1 MKRKTALLLLVLI
14 FTCTYTN
21 AAILYE
27 SKRISTID
35 GLTCNTISDIVQDK
49 FGYIWMGTSN
59 GLCRYDGYS
68 FVNYNK
74 LCSPLSDN
82 TDAHVALLF
91 NNNKDGLLWVYT
103 SRHALGCYDLKKAQ
117 FVDYTGCG
125 DESHEFKNRFISAL
139 GMWLYDENFGARFI
153 KYNGYSFSKKD
164 YTKENRLLP
173 TNNIHSIREDSKMNI
188 WLFTDM
194 GVIIIDKK
202 GNKKFILKGH
212 DIIVNKTYGNY
223 IYMLSSKNEAFV
235 FNSNLKLVRQSVL
248 STAMGCIQ
256 NVTSNIIWQDK
267 WLMFTK
273 DETFAM
279 NIKSG
284 EFTKPSFI
292 QIKNGRERW
301 GAKGYSFISDD
312 NGNLWILSDNG
323 KIRKL
328 NLISNVRYTKAR
340 DGMFNIVKDKYGIL
354 YIATYGNGLFIYNPK
369 DEKITHHTPS
379 DVHPLVY
386 SNFLLAINIDRS
398 DCIWVSTETAGV
410 SCISP
415 IGSATANFIYP
426 EISHRDDWAN
436 FVRHIYKKDNK
447 NIIISTKDNNLYVFN
462 PQNGSIRFEKEMK
475 SCVYSYF
482 IDNKGHTWI
491 GTRGGGLYVDG
502 IKYTQKDKIHNIPAN
517 DIYDIG
523 EDKMGR
529 IWIATWEGGL
539 LMTTYNEGKPLQY
552 KQYLKRSFKES
563 RIHDLEFG
571 KNGELWI
578 ATNNGLYYVNTNNR
592 LITDKSFISYNTFN
606 GQLPNDEIICLEYTR
621 EGRLWLGALGSGAV
635 ECTFSSSHKT
645 LKYIAIT
652 TKEGLIN
659 NNVNSIIQDSYGDIW
674 VGTEEGMSRINGLNH
689 SIKTYQFSNILQGN
703 VYSEDCAVK
712 LDDGRLLFGT
722 NYGMSIITPE
732 KESSIKNNEKIK
744 AQITEVKVMGLSVF
758 HNENLILPYNENSIE
773 ISFSNFDYANI
784 KTSLYQYYL
793 EGLDHEW
800 RQSTA
805 INKISY
811 NILNPGHYKF
821 HIRTLDN
828 DNKWSDETT
837 LVIIIREPWYNTLL
851 AWCIYLMFI
860 SAICYYLYKNWN
872 DKFRLHQEMKIDKQL
887 TEFRLNFFTHITHE
901 FRTPLAIIQGAVEK
915 LNHPEDKNI
924 SKTAIQTAS
933 RGTKRLMRMVNQ
945 LMEFRRISTHN
956 IKLNVERADI
966 ISFVRDIQQDFWPI
980 TKQKDI
986 NFTFTPFD
994 NKHEMLFDK
1003 RLVESIVYNIISN
1016 AVKYTPVKGNIVVK
1030 ITKDEQ
1036 SKKIFI
1042 TCEDDGPGIKD
1053 EQLSSLFE
1061 PFMHGY
1067 VSSGGMGI
1075 GLYTAYNMA
1084 IVHKG
1089 LLEYQKTSV
1098 KGGSIFTFSFSDDES
1113 LYSHGDYKTEQAIDS
1128 DTYIEKRDDDNIRE
1142 MMSVSL
1148 NDYTIAI
1155 IEDDIDMM
1163 EQIKNEMS
1171 VYFNVE
1177 GYMNGQS
1184 GYEGVINTHP
1194 VLLICD
1200 VMLPDISGYDIVKKI
1215 KQDEKFSDIP
1225 IIMLTALDDDRHKI
1239 KGYEA
1244 GADEYMVKPCNFR
1257 VLITRA
1263 IQLIKWSLRNEQVA
1277 IDNNMPKE
1285 DLSLH
1290 KETILTNKADKNFKD
1305 KVQLIISKNVGNPDF
1320 NIDELASMLNM
1331 GRTKFYGKMK
1341 DITGVSPNKYL
1352 SDERLRI
1359 AAELLIEGELSVS
1372 EISYKVGIQD
1382 SSYFN
1387 KRFKAKYGVAP
1398 SKYGKNIK

>member
-74 LCSPLSDN
+74 IGSSRIKN
-82 TDAHVALLF
+82 TDSHIASLL
-91 NNNKDGLLWVYT
+91 NDYKKGLLWVYT
-103 SRHALGCYDLKKAQ
+103 SRHSIACYDLRKAK

-125 DESHEFKNRFISAL
+125 DEAREFPNRYVSTR
-139 GMWLYDENFGARFI
+139 GMWLWNDDFGLRNIDNKGEHFI
-153 KYNGYSFSKKD
+153 IND
-164 YTKENRLLP
+164 YTKANRRLP
-173 TNNIHSIREDSKMNI
+173 SNVIHSVIEDGAHNI
-188 WLFTDM
+188 WIFSNK
-194 GVIIIDKK
+194 GAIIINNK
-202 GNKKFILKGH
+202 GKTKLLQKGK
-212 DIIVNKTYGNY
+212 DIIGSKIYNNY
-223 IYMLSSKNEAFV
+223 IYMFTSKNEVFIYDTKYRLVKYTVLPFV
-235 FNSNLKLVRQSVL
+235 IGHIKKI
-248 STAMGCIQ
+248 TG
-256 NVTSNIIWQDK
+256 NIIWQNR
-267 WLMFTK
+267 WMLFTDNK
-273 DETFAM
+273 TFSM
-279 NIKSG
+279 DIKTWVITIS
-284 EFTKPSFI
+284 PYI
-292 QIKNGRERW
+292 QIKNGRERF
-301 GAKGYSFISDD
+301 GAKGFMFISDD
-312 NGNLWILSDNG
+312 NGNLWIFPKKG
-323 KIRKL
+323 KSKKF
-328 NLISNVRYTKAR
+328 NLIPNNIYTKAR
-340 DGMFNIVKDKYGIL
+340 DAMYTITKDKHGLL
-354 YIATYGNGLFIYNPK
+354 YIATYGNGLFIYNP
-369 DEKITHHTPS
+369 INNNMSHHTPS
-379 DVHPLVY
+379 EERPLIF
-386 SNFLLAINIDRS
+386 SNFILDIMTDRS
-398 DCIWVSTETAGV
+398 GCIWASTETAGI
-410 SCISP
+410 SCISS
-415 IGSATANFIYP
+415 IGSASIDFIYP
-426 EISHRDDWAN
+426 ESSHKNDWAN
-436 FVRHIYKKDNK
+436 YIRHICKVNDNK
-447 NIIISTKDNNLYVFN
+447 IIISTKEKKVYDYN
-462 PQNGSIRFEKEMK
+462 PCTGSIKLEKKME
-475 SCVYSYF
+475 SCIYTYYV
-482 IDNKGHTWI
+482 DRGGHIWI
-491 GTRGGGLYVDG
+491 GTRGGGLFVDG
-502 IKYTQKDKIHNIPAN
+502 VKYTKNDKKYNVPVN
-517 DIYDIG
+517 DFYDIC
-523 EDKMGR
+523 EDRLGR
-529 IWIATWEGGL
+529 IWIASWEGGL
-539 LMTTYNEGKPLQY
+539 LMTKYDASKPLKF
-552 KQYLKRSFKES
+552 KQYLKRNFNES

-571 KNGELWI
+571 KGGKLWI
-578 ATNNGLYYVNTNNR
+578 ASNNGLYYIDTNNKY
-592 LITDKSFISYNTFN
+592 ITNNSFICYNISN
-606 GQLPNDEIICLEYTR
+606 EQLPNDEIISLEYTR
-621 EGRLWLGALGSGAV
+621 DGKLWLGGLGSGAL
-635 ECTFSSSHKT
+635 ECTFSANHKS
-645 LKYIAIT
+645 LKYNAIT

-659 NNVNSIIQDSYGDIW
+659 NNVVSLIQDSYGDIW